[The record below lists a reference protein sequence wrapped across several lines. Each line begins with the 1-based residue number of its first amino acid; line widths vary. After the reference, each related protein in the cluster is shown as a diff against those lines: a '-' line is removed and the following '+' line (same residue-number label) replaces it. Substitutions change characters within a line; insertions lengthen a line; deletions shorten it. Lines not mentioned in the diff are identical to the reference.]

1 MPNRGATVSD
11 FFIGEIRLF
20 PFQTIPQG
28 WAPCNG
34 QSLAIQQNA
43 ALYSLIGIQ
52 FGGDGKTNFNLP
64 NLNGRAI
71 AGMYGAALG
80 MPNSVGNTAGAETV
94 TLTVAQ
100 IPAHTHMVAAAN
112 QQAGT
117 ANTASNPTNGY
128 FAGSSITT
136 QVPAPQPAP
145 PALYGPA
152 TAPLTTLNT
161 AIVGNAGGS
170 GAHENRQPFLA
181 LSYCI
186 ATSGL
191 YPARN

>member
-1 MPNRGATVSD
+1 MSD

-20 PFQTIPQG
+20 PFQTVPNG
-28 WAPCNG
+28 WTLCNG
-34 QSLAIQQNA
+34 QALQIQQNA

-52 FGGDGKTNFNLP
+52 FGGDGKTTFNLP

-71 AGMYGAALG
+71 AGLNGTALG
-80 MPNSVGNTAGAETV
+80 MPAQVGNTAGAETV

-100 IPAHTHMVAAAN
+100 IPAHTHTVAAAN
-112 QQAGT
+112 QQAPT
-117 ANTASNPTNGY
+117 TNQAANPTNSF
-128 FAGSSITT
+128 FAATSIPT
-136 QVPAPQPAP
+136 QVPNPPTAP
-145 PALYGPA
+145 PAMYGPA
-152 TAPLTTLNT
+152 VAPMTALNT
-161 AIVGNAGGS
+161 TIVGNAGGS
-170 GAHENRQPFLA
+170 GGHENRQPFLA